1 MHFALLLGPRH
12 GHDDERVT
20 LLQPRTLP
28 EPPTR
33 RLRSVSRQQRRRR
46 QRRRQRGKLG
56 ATRQSACKQASSETS
71 AVSWCLGSW
80 GRELAWGQSGHARKR
95 RTTITRSM
103 YIFCKS
109 NSTGFHAVR
118 FGSPL
123 TRFCVGRTVII
134 DVACQPQLRVPIP
147 DSADRPD

>member
-12 GHDDERVT
+12 GHDDERRT

-33 RLRSVSRQQRRRR
+33 GLRSASRQQGRRR
-46 QRRRQRGKLG
+46 QRRRQRGKLR
-56 ATRQSACKQASSETS
+56 ATGQSACKQTSSETS

-80 GRELAWGQSGHARKR
+80 GRELTWGQSGHARKR
-95 RTTITRSM
+95 RTTITRSI

-109 NSTGFHAVR
+109 NSMGFPCNEIR
-118 FGSPL
+118 L
-123 TRFCVGRTVII
+123 T
-134 DVACQPQLRVPIP
+134 A
-147 DSADRPD
+147 DSLLHRSYGYHRCCLSAPAPCSHT